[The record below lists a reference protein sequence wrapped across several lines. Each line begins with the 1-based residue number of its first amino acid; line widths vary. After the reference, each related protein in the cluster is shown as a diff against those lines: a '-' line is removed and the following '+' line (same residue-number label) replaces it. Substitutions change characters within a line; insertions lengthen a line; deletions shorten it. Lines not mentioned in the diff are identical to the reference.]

1 MKNDLVVLRRRK
13 QKLQKNNSKMSAA
26 LNQHFFS
33 EMVVDLVHN
42 KDESK
47 ENVTD
52 EKIRSTPNEY
62 TFTIRI
68 KKPIVFVIFKLI

>member
-42 KDESK
+42 KDETESK

-52 EKIRSTPNEY
+52 EKIKSPLNEY
-62 TFTIRI
+62 PFTIRI
-68 KKPIVFVIFKLI
+68 KKTHSICNF